1 LPAGNS
7 QQVAHVEKPILQ
19 FDSVTKTF
27 PGVIALNNISFSVNR
42 GEILGICGENGAG
55 KSTLM
60 KILAGVH
67 PRDTYTGEVIYDGEP
82 LNFSAGAIQQARE
95 MGIAIVHQELAL
107 VQQMTVGENIFLGRE
122 PGSKAVINWHQL
134 YSETQ
139 HILDRYQIDLPI
151 GKPVSTLGVGRQQMV
166 EIARALSEKAKI
178 LILDE
183 PTSAL
188 ADQEVQVLMR
198 ILRTLKEQGVTC
210 IYISHKLEEVF
221 EITDRVTVFRDGEVV
236 GTKVTAET
244 STDEIIA
251 MMVGRQMTERF
262 PEASRQPKEVVLEV
276 ENLSVDWEHSPG
288 KPMLSNISFSVRAGE
303 ILGVAGLMGS
313 GRSELVTTLFGEC
326 GRVTAGEIRMKGEPI
341 KLASA
346 RDAMRHGISLIP
358 EDRKRQGLVLGQS
371 ILKNI
376 SLANMDQFAGFG
388 SINKHAE
395 LHASEKMARDLSVK
409 APTLHA
415 IVSSL
420 SGGNQQKV
428 VIGKWLMSD
437 PTVLILDEPT
447 RGIDVGAKYEIYK
460 LMNTLA
466 AEGVAIIMVSS
477 ELPEVLGMS
486 DRILVMHEGCVGGI
500 VERDKA
506 TQEKLMA
513 LATGMTTA
521 AEEL

>member
-1 LPAGNS
+1 MEN
-7 QQVAHVEKPILQ
+7 PILQ
-19 FDSVTKTF
+19 FQNVTKTF
-27 PGVIALNNISFSVNR
+27 PGVVALNNISFSVNR

-67 PRDTYTGEVIYDGEP
+67 PRDTYSGEVLFDGQA
-82 LNFSAGAIQQARE
+82 LNFQAGAIQQARE

-122 PGSKAVINWHQL
+122 PGGRSVINWNRL

-139 HILDRYQIDLPI
+139 HILDRYQIDLPV
-151 GKPVSTLGVGRQQMV
+151 GEPVATLGVGRQQMV
-166 EIARALSEKAKI
+166 EIARALSENASI

-188 ADQEVQVLMR
+188 AEQEVQMLMR
-198 ILRTLKEQGVTC
+198 ILRTLKGQGVTC

-221 EITDRVTVFRDGEVV
+221 EISDRITVFRDGAVV
-236 GTKVTAET
+236 GTRNTAET
-244 STDEIIA
+244 SPDEIIA

-262 PEASRQPKEVVLEV
+262 PEAQRQPGEVVFEV
-276 ENLSVDWEHSPG
+276 DQLSADWQHAPG
-288 KPMLSNISFSVRAGE
+288 MPMLTDISFQVRAGE
-303 ILGVAGLMGS
+303 ILGIAGLMGS

-326 GRVTAGEIRMKGEPI
+326 GKVTGGAIRIKGQPVHVT
-341 KLASA
+341 SA
-346 RDAMRHGISLIP
+346 REAMRHGISLIP
-358 EDRKRQGLVLGQS
+358 EDRKRLGLVLGQS

-376 SLANMDQFAGFG
+376 SLANMDRFSGFG
-388 SINKHAE
+388 TINKHAE
-395 LHASEKMARDLSVK
+395 LNASERMAKDLSVK

-415 IVSSL
+415 LVSSL

-428 VIGKWLMSD
+428 VIGKWLMSE
-437 PTVLILDEPT
+437 PTLLILDEPT

-460 LMNTLA
+460 LMNKLA
-466 AEGVAIIMVSS
+466 ADGVAIIMVSS
-477 ELPEVLGMS
+477 ELPEILGMS
-486 DRILVMHEGCVGGI
+486 DRILVMHEGRVGGI
-500 VERDKA
+500 VDRDKA

-521 AEEL
+521 TEGR